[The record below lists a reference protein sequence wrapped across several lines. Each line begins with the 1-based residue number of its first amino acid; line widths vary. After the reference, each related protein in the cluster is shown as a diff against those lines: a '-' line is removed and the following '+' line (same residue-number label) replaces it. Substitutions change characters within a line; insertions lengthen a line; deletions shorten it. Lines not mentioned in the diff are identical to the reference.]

1 MMPTVLRILSLALIP
16 IVVQLIFSSVAEN
29 NGKELI
35 KNLRAEHVVLHLP
48 RIFTWIGVAGVLG
61 FGGCLLIMIFFP
73 NGSEAGW
80 VYACFLIL
88 TLIPT
93 YLVLYTLLWKLEC
106 FRNEDFFV
114 YRPFLGKGRKI
125 FYRDVEYYRFETGGI
140 KIKTKTGKISID
152 RDLTNMEIFLA
163 MLTKHGVPEKK

>member
-1 MMPTVLRILSLALIP
+1 MPIIIRILTFALIP
-16 IVVQLIFSSVAEN
+16 IVVQLIFSMVAKN
-29 NGKELI
+29 NSKELI
-35 KNLRAEHVVLHLP
+35 KNLRVEHVVLRLP
-48 RIFTWIGVAGVLG
+48 RAFTWIGIAGILG
-61 FGGCLLIMIFFP
+61 FGGL
-73 NGSEAGW
+73 
-80 VYACFLIL
+80 FLIAVFQDGTKNWEYVGCL
-88 TLIPT
+88 IFTLGPT
-93 YLVLYTLLWKLEC
+93 CFVWYTLMWKLDC
-106 FRNEDFFV
+106 FRSEDFFV